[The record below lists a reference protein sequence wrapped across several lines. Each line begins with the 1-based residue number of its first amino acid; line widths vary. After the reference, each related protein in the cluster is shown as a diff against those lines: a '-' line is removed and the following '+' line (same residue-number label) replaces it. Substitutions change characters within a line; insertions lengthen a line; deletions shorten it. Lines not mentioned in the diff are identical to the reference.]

1 MDSYRGWGSR
11 GRIAV
16 GDLHIEVDTFGPA
29 PAEAPT
35 LIFLHEGLGS
45 VSLWKDFP
53 RKLAA
58 RTGLGAVVCSRR
70 GYGASDPAVLPR
82 EVSYMHDEAPA
93 LAALLAALEVQRPV
107 LLGHSD
113 GGSIAVIYA
122 GAALKPAPLAVI
134 LEAPHVFVEDVTVV
148 SIARAKAEQATIVP
162 RLQRHHELPA
172 VDVFA
177 GWADI
182 WLLPAFR
189 AWNIEESLPRLTV
202 PALVVQGAEDAY
214 GTWAQVDAIAR
225 QAGGPVQVARIE
237 ACGHSPHVDQPAE
250 VLDVMTEFL
259 EKNEGA
265 HLRLPG
271 DRT

>member
-16 GDLHIEVDTFGPA
+16 GDLHIEVDTFGPT
-29 PAEAPT
+29 PSQAPT
-35 LIFLHEGLGS
+35 LVFLHEGLGS
-45 VSLWKDFP
+45 ISLWKDFP
-53 RKLAA
+53 RQLAE
-58 RTGLGAVVCSRR
+58 RTGLGGLTYSRG

-93 LAALLAALEVQRPV
+93 LAALLAELAIDRPV

-113 GGSIAVIYA
+113 GGSIALIYA
-122 GAALKPAPLAVI
+122 SATLRPAPLALV

-148 SIARAKAEQATIVP
+148 SIARAKADQATIAP
-162 RLQRHHELPA
+162 RLQKHHELPTEH
-172 VDVFA
+172 VFT

-189 AWNIEESLPRLTV
+189 AWNIEASLPIVTA
-202 PALVVQGAEDAY
+202 PTLVVQGAEDAY
-214 GTWAQVDAIAR
+214 GTWGQVDAIA
-225 QAGGPVQVARIE
+225 QQVNGPVEVARIE
-237 ACGHSPHVDQPAE
+237 ECGHSPHKDQPAE

-259 EKNEGA
+259 RSHVG
-265 HLRLPG
+265 
-271 DRT
+271 RTPFPPR